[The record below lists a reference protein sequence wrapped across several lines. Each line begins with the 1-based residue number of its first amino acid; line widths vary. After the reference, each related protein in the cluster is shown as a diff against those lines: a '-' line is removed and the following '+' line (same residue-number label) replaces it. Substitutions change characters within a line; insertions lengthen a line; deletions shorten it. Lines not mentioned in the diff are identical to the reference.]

1 MEAQA
6 AQGTRG
12 APGGGL
18 GALAGA
24 CGGLLAGGI
33 GWRWLRR
40 GEVRPAAALPRAE
53 QSGARRGAVMGFDGG
68 GGTAHWSHAQR
79 RQESAVVVL
88 RERGRAVVASSGEA
102 GAREASGKDKTD
114 LHLGGG

>member
-1 MEAQA
+1 MAAMEAQA

-53 QSGARRGAVMGFDGG
+53 QSGAQRWGSMAAAALLLGRTRSAAKAEKSRAAWCWQGRR
-68 GGTAHWSHAQR
+68 S
-79 RQESAVVVL
+79 
-88 RERGRAVVASSGEA
+88 RG
-102 GAREASGKDKTD
+102 
-114 LHLGGG
+114 